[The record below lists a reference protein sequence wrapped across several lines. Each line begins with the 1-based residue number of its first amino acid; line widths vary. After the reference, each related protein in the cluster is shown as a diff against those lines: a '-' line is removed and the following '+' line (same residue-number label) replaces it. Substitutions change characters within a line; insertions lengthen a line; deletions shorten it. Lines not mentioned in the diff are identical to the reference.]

1 MTGDDELM
9 AKLVLMDFYADW
21 CGPCRL
27 MGPVFEELAR
37 ELHDRVEF
45 KKINVDKE
53 GDLAMEKGIMVVPT
67 IILEKDGAELQRWMG
82 VTSREELIKAI
93 NGASS

>member
-1 MTGDDELM
+1 M

-27 MGPVFEELAR
+27 QGPIFEDLAR
-37 ELHDRVEF
+37 ELKDKLEF
-45 KKINVDKE
+45 RKINVDKE
-53 GDLAMEKGIMVVPT
+53 GDLAIEKGIMVVPT
-67 IILEKDGAELQRWMG
+67 IILEKDGVEVQKWMG

-93 NGASS
+93 NIALK